1 MEDMPPRFR
10 FYPTEEELVSFY
22 LYNMLEGKQE
32 DLNTLSINRVI
43 PVVDIYEFNPWD
55 LPSYLCHRDPEQWFF
70 FIPRKESEAR
80 GGRPKRLTD
89 TGYWK
94 AAGSPGFV
102 YALNGGSIGVNRTM
116 DKYPQPLQ
124 LIPNNFLLRPL
135 PSEVHISRPYPQDGN
150 GFELTNRFPKSSSLG
165 DNQVDPLTQIG
176 ESNNE
181 YSLLNVDG
189 FWDLIRFIFD
199 ELVIYN
205 FVYCH

>member
-1 MEDMPPRFR
+1 MGVMPPGFR

-32 DLNTLSINRVI
+32 DHNTLIINRVI
-43 PVVDIYEFNPWD
+43 PVVDIYEFNPWA
-55 LPSYLCHRDPEQWFF
+55 LPQFSAYLCHRHPEQWFF

-94 AAGSPGFV
+94 ATGSPGFV
-102 YALNGGSIGVNRTM
+102 YALNGGSIGVKRTM
-116 DKYPQPLQ
+116 VFYNGRAPNGRKTEWKMNEYKAFEGQVSSASAANSEQ
-124 LIPNNFLLRPL
+124 LPTL
-135 PSEVHISRPYPQDGN
+135 S
-150 GFELTNRFPKSSSLG
+150 NRFPESSSLG

-176 ESNNE
+176 ENNSSGMAAHDE

-189 FWDLIRFIFD
+189 LWDLI
-199 ELVIYN
+199 N
-205 FVYCH
+205 